1 MLLTFVVSII
11 IGILTMILRY
21 SLWRKEYSQ
30 LMPGRRPRFFDI
42 LGDLKE
48 LAIYDNSP
56 NKYFWQTNFFNVI
69 RRRTQEF
76 GKLQLFCLWITFFPF
91 VCIVKKGAVKELM
104 EKKIIEK
111 NFTYKWMEPVLGTG
125 LLTSEVSKWKP
136 RRKLLMPCFHSDILR
151 GFVPVFNEYS
161 QKFVEFLQKETKKEF
176 TYIETPVT
184 LLTLDI
190 ICETMFGVKT
200 GDSENDI
207 PQFVKSFRRV
217 NELFAVRMFQVW
229 LWPNCLFKLSK
240 DGKETMHHVK
250 VVHDFTRNI
259 IQQKLKRYSR
269 DQRDQGNRKRKAL
282 LDFLLD
288 RHMEEGELSEEDIR
302 EEVNTFASA
311 GHETVSISIVWA
323 LYLIGLYKDVQT
335 KIHEELDKVIGKDTT
350 REVLEKDLNDLEY
363 LDCVLKE
370 ASRLYPAAPWFG
382 RKFPKDTPS
391 NICGHVIPK
400 GTACVVLT
408 YFLHRDEEVFL
419 DPEKFDPGRFSAE
432 NCHKIPEYAYI
443 PFAAGPRNCI
453 GQRFAMM
460 EIKIIMSSILR
471 NFSIE
476 SLDTRDIV
484 KPFLYVTL
492 HPSVP
497 VRIRIRPRMFQKQH

>member
-250 VVHDFTRNI
+250 VVHDFTRN
-259 IQQKLKRYSR
+259 
-269 DQRDQGNRKRKAL
+269 
-282 LDFLLD
+282 
-288 RHMEEGELSEEDIR
+288 
-302 EEVNTFASA
+302 

-391 NICGHVIPK
+391 NIC
-400 GTACVVLT
+400 
-408 YFLHRDEEVFL
+408 
-419 DPEKFDPGRFSAE
+419 
-432 NCHKIPEYAYI
+432 
-443 PFAAGPRNCI
+443 
-453 GQRFAMM
+453 QRFAMM

>member
-91 VCIVKKGAVKELM
+91 VCIVKKGAVKVSELM

-250 VVHDFTRNI
+250 VVHDFTRN
-259 IQQKLKRYSR
+259 
-269 DQRDQGNRKRKAL
+269 
-282 LDFLLD
+282 
-288 RHMEEGELSEEDIR
+288 
-302 EEVNTFASA
+302 

>member
-91 VCIVKKGAVKELM
+91 VCIVKKGAVKVSELM

-391 NICGHVIPK
+391 NIC
-400 GTACVVLT
+400 
-408 YFLHRDEEVFL
+408 
-419 DPEKFDPGRFSAE
+419 
-432 NCHKIPEYAYI
+432 
-443 PFAAGPRNCI
+443 
-453 GQRFAMM
+453 QRFAMM